1 MDSSFDL
8 WKMLTTL
15 DASIIYLISIFR
27 AILFIIGF
35 IWVLYAI
42 ANLYTAT
49 VDGRGAKFLPTQ
61 AQATVSGSFIQ
72 FFIAFVLLTLVYNF
86 TPATL
91 VGAALNDNMSNIQLY
106 SVKSY
111 SATMT
116 NNEFQE
122 VLKRLLNSVFAGI
135 GFIAIY
141 RGLSTWNAKVQGLS
155 NERGG
160 KVVTWLILGGMCFF
174 PSALNELLISFM
186 GVDMFGWLTGNAK

>member
-91 VGAALNDNMSNIQLY
+91 VGAALNDNMNNIQLY

-160 KVVTWLILGGMCFF
+160 KVVTWLVLGGMCFF

>member
-91 VGAALNDNMSNIQLY
+91 VGAALNDNMNNIQLY

-122 VLKRLLNSVFAGI
+122 VLKRLLNSVFAGV

-160 KVVTWLILGGMCFF
+160 KVVTWLVLGGMCFF